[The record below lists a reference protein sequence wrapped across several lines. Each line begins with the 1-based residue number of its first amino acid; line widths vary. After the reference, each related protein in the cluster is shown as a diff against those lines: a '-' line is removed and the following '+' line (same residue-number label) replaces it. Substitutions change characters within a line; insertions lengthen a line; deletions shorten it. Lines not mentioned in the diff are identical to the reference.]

1 MILPDPSCKPEV
13 EDRRVTFNLS
23 LAEFYKCM
31 VTKVVSQAT
40 GRTVFYQHVIVEY
53 KGGLTLIMMMPQIKI
68 KIK

>member
-1 MILPDPSCKPEV
+1 MISSDPSCKPEV

-23 LAEFYKCM
+23 LAKFYKCM

-53 KGGLTLIMMMPQIKI
+53 KERLTIIMI
-68 KIK
+68 

>member
-1 MILPDPSCKPEV
+1 MISSDPSCKPEV

-53 KGGLTLIMMMPQIKI
+53 KERLTIIMIC
-68 KIK
+68 